1 MSEIEH
7 TEFDNSM
14 EELYGLIGFC
24 NWMESWQLMLDF
36 IVDDI
41 SSHGACAT
49 LFSRTEYQPESGNLS
64 HEHIILALKKD
75 SLNSLTNDQLNNLIA
90 TNVMEIVKF
99 DQIEKLISD
108 GLLSCPEDIDGI
120 VQDGWRK
127 LKHTC
132 GQRCLIR
139 IGPGDGPENFK
150 CRKQHAVKDSPDS
163 TCHQFIKLPCNL
175 SDVSKDILTR
185 AGIFI
190 PPTHEGGRDEQYT
203 IPYFQP
209 TRHMAPC
216 ITNAQCNMS
225 PIIPEYFMMFKSM
238 HNAQVISQ
246 SNGTSKYICK
256 YVTKID
262 EGNKAI
268 LFSNSRTEDIRVGSQ
283 FLHNTKIATSAIN

>member
-1 MSEIEH
+1 
-7 TEFDNSM
+7 
-14 EELYGLIGFC
+14 
-24 NWMESWQLMLDF
+24 MLDF

-75 SLNSLTNDQLNNLIA
+75 SLNSLTNDQLNSLIA
-90 TNVMEIVKF
+90 INVMEIVKF

-150 CRKQHAVKDSPDS
+150 CCKQLAVKDSPDA

-175 SDVSKDILTR
+175 SDVSKDI
-185 AGIFI
+185 FI
-190 PPTHEGGRDEQYT
+190 
-203 IPYFQP
+203 
-209 TRHMAPC
+209 
-216 ITNAQCNMS
+216 
-225 PIIPEYFMMFKSM
+225 
-238 HNAQVISQ
+238 
-246 SNGTSKYICK
+246 
-256 YVTKID
+256 
-262 EGNKAI
+262 
-268 LFSNSRTEDIRVGSQ
+268 
-283 FLHNTKIATSAIN
+283 